1 MGRNTRSKKILKNK
15 IFFKG
20 WFLMYKCGKCG
31 EKFNKLPD
39 GMVRCPV
46 CAHKVL
52 YKSRV
57 QVAKH
62 VPAR

>member
-1 MGRNTRSKKILKNK
+1 
-15 IFFKG
+15 
-20 WFLMYKCGKCG
+20 MYTCGKCG